1 MSYQEKYRC
10 LSFYPK
16 RKTVSIHRSDAYLRF
31 YQDSVEELRKV
42 FDRLTLIVDGIA
54 CIKIADPEVKRI
66 LVEHLD
72 RDGNGEVNED
82 ESVDIRIGATWFR
95 GNQKIKTFCEL
106 KKFKGLNSPY
116 NNTFNGSTIEEVEFS
131 AGQSLAG
138 GAFNDCL
145 KLRRII
151 LPSDMILLN
160 WLSNNPSLDQIDL
173 PETIK
178 TIEANQF
185 TYSSLSEI
193 VIPEN
198 VETIGAGL
206 CRYCHKLRKVIIKT
220 NLITAIGGYFLVD
233 CPNLEKLIIYTVTPP
248 TFNWGSFD
256 DTPSTVKIYVP
267 DASVSAY
274 KTTAGWKN
282 RANYIYPISSY
293 EG

>member
-1 MSYQEKYRC
+1 M
-10 LSFYPK
+10 
-16 RKTVSIHRSDAYLRF
+16 
-31 YQDSVEELRKV
+31 EELRKV
-42 FDRLTLIVDGIA
+42 FDRLTLLVDGIA

-72 RDGNGEVNED
+72 RDGNGEVKED
-82 ESVDIRIGATWFR
+82 EAVNVQIGTNWFKGNNKIR
-95 GNQKIKTFCEL
+95 TFCEL

-220 NLITAIGGYFLVD
+220 NLITATGGYFLVD

-256 DTPSTVKIYVP
+256 DTLSTVKIYVP

>member
-1 MSYQEKYRC
+1 M
-10 LSFYPK
+10 
-16 RKTVSIHRSDAYLRF
+16 
-31 YQDSVEELRKV
+31 EELRKV
-42 FDRLTLIVDGIA
+42 FDRLTLLVDGIA

-82 ESVDIRIGATWFR
+82 EAVNVQIGTNWFKGNNKIR
-95 GNQKIKTFCEL
+95 TFCEL

-185 TYSSLSEI
+185 TYSSLS
-193 VIPEN
+193 PN
-198 VETIGAGL
+198 VNMIAFWTSS
-206 CRYCHKLRKVIIKT
+206 
-220 NLITAIGGYFLVD
+220 NF
-233 CPNLEKLIIYTVTPP
+233 PYTT
-248 TFNWGSFD
+248 
-256 DTPSTVKIYVP
+256 
-267 DASVSAY
+267 
-274 KTTAGWKN
+274 
-282 RANYIYPISSY
+282 
-293 EG
+293 

>member
-1 MSYQEKYRC
+1 M
-10 LSFYPK
+10 
-16 RKTVSIHRSDAYLRF
+16 DA
-31 YQDSVEELRKV
+31 LRKV

-66 LVEHLD
+66 LVEQLD
-72 RDGNGEVNED
+72 RDGNGEVNEN
-82 ESVDIRIGATWFR
+82 ESVDILIGATWFK

-106 KKFKGLNSPY
+106 KKFKGIYTPY
-116 NNTFNGSTIEEVEFS
+116 NNTFNGSTIEEIEFS

-138 GAFNDCL
+138 GAFYDCL
-145 KLRRII
+145 NLRRII
-151 LPSDMILLN
+151 LPPDMTLLN
-160 WLSNNPSLDQIDL
+160 WLSNNPSLDHIQL
-173 PETIK
+173 PETLK
-178 TIEANQF
+178 TIDSNQF
-185 TYSSLSEI
+185 TYSALEELI
-193 VIPEN
+193 VPEN

-220 NLITAIGGYFLVD
+220 NLITATGGYFLVD

-282 RANYIYPISSY
+282 RANYIYPLSSY
-293 EG
+293 EEL